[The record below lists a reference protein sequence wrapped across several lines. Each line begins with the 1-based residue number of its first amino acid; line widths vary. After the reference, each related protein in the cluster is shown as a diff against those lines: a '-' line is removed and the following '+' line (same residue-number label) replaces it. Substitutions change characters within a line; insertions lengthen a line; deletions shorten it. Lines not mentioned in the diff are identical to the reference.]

1 MDDVKELYQELIL
14 DHSRSPLNFHKLETA
29 NRTALGYNPLC
40 GDRISVY
47 LEVDSDKINKVSF
60 DGDGCAICK
69 ASASLMTQAVGGKT
83 HKEVLSLFERF
94 HKIIT
99 GKKDPDSSTLGKL
112 EAFRGVSEFPLRV
125 KCASLAWHTLKS
137 ALENGDSTISTE

>member
-1 MDDVKELYQELIL
+1 MEDIKELYQELII

-60 DGDGCAICK
+60 DGDGCAISK
-69 ASASLMTQAVGGKT
+69 ASASLMTEAIRGKT
-83 HKEVLSLFERF
+83 HEEVLTLFERF

-99 GKKDPDSSTLGKL
+99 GQEDPDSSPLGKL

-137 ALENGDSTISTE
+137 ALENGGSIISTE